1 MMTSRRPLGFLYSY
15 GVACLLIAI
24 ATPAANAQD
33 MGVVPNVNFKV
44 DAPNQRLE
52 MMVNSSRIFT
62 LDAKIPK
69 AQVNNPDLLRLTPLA
84 PNKIQVSA
92 LKPGVTQVNLWNE
105 DGTIHTIDIIVIG
118 DGRELQLLL
127 ETEFP
132 NSSIKVRPLASS
144 VVLSG
149 YVDRPEAVSRIV
161 AMAEDYYPKVI
172 NNITVGGVQ
181 QVMLKVKVYEVSRT
195 KLRRLGIDWASI
207 GSDYFV
213 SSTAANVLGPAG
225 VLAQPANII
234 AQEGGNALSAA
245 NQTVQFGVLGSSTQF
260 FGFLDALRQNN
271 VAKLSAEP
279 TLATIS
285 GRPASFLSGGEVPI
299 QVASGLGTTSIEY
312 KQYGTR
318 VDFVPIVLGN
328 GNLKLEVRPEVS
340 EPDYSVAI
348 NGTPGFRTRWV
359 DTAVEMKAG
368 QSFAL
373 AGLIQEKIETETRGL
388 PYLADLPWLGAAF
401 RRNTDSRN
409 EVELLIIVTP
419 ELVGALNP
427 EEVPCE
433 YPGSSTGIVNDCELY
448 GRGYVEVP
456 ACPPG
461 GACIGEPGMI
471 GPYDGENIAPGP
483 PVIEIVEPAAAGQST
498 QMRMPAQQPVP
509 AAPVRISPMAPPK
522 SSTVEA
528 SNPLQPAQSEP
539 TLIGPVGY
547 DSLRF

>member
-1 MMTSRRPLGFLYSY
+1 MITFRRPMGFLKRY
-15 GVACLLIAI
+15 GVACLLLAV
-24 ATPAANAQD
+24 AAAPAANAQD
-33 MGVVPNVNFKV
+33 LGAAPSVNFSV

-105 DGTIHTIDIIVIG
+105 SGEIHTIDVIIIG
-118 DGRELQLLL
+118 DGRELQMLL

-132 NSSIKVRPLASS
+132 NSSVKVRPLASS

-172 NNITVGGVQ
+172 NNISVGGVQ

-195 KLRRLGIDWASI
+195 KLRRLGIDWAAI
-207 GSDYFV
+207 GNEYFV
-213 SSTAANVLGPAG
+213 SQTVGSILGPAG
-225 VLAQPANII
+225 VLTS
-234 AQEGGNALSAA
+234 GTRDALAA
-245 NQTVQFGVLGSSTQF
+245 TSQTVQFGVIGSSTQF
-260 FGFLDALRQNN
+260 YGFLEALRQNN
-271 VAKLSAEP
+271 VAKLTSEP
-279 TLATIS
+279 TLTTVS
-285 GRPASFLSGGEVPI
+285 GRPASFLAGGQVPI
-299 QVASGLGTTSIEY
+299 QVASGLGTTSIQF
-312 KQYGTR
+312 KDFGTR

-340 EPDYSVAI
+340 EVDASLAV
-348 NGTPGFRTRWV
+348 NGTPGFRTRRA
-359 DTAVEMKAG
+359 DTAVEMKSG
-368 QSFAL
+368 QSMAL
-373 AGLIQEKIETETRGL
+373 AGLIQEKIETESRGV
-388 PYLADLPWLGAAF
+388 PYLADMPWIGAAF
-401 RRNTDSRN
+401 RRNVDRRN

-433 YPGSSTGIVNDCELY
+433 YPGSNTGIVDDCELY

-461 GACIGEPGMI
+461 GAMMGDPGMI
-471 GPYDGENIAPGP
+471 GPYEGENIAPGP
-483 PVIEIVEPAAAGQST
+483 PVIEMSEPVPAVQST
-498 QMRMPAQQPVP
+498 QMHGPTFGPAP
-509 AAPVRISPMAPPK
+509 AAPVALPPTTR
-522 SSTVEA
+522 TVEA
-528 SNPLQPAQSEP
+528 SNTLQPAGAEP
-539 TLIGPVGY
+539 ALIGPVGY
-547 DSLRF
+547 DALRF

>member
-1 MMTSRRPLGFLYSY
+1 MITFRRPLGFLYRCA
-15 GVACLLIAI
+15 VACMLTAL
-24 ATPAANAQD
+24 ATAAHAQNP
-33 MGVVPNVNFKV
+33 GAVPSVNFSV

-105 DGTIHTIDIIVIG
+105 DGNIHTIDVIIIG

-161 AMAEDYYPKVI
+161 AIAEDYYPKVI
-172 NNITVGGVQ
+172 NNINVGGVQ

-195 KLRRLGIDWASI
+195 KLRQLGIDWASI
-207 GSDYFV
+207 GSEYFV
-213 SSTAANVLGPAG
+213 SSTASSILGPAG
-225 VLAQPANII
+225 VLTSGARDGLEAT
-234 AQEGGNALSAA
+234 A
-245 NQTVQFGVLGSSTQF
+245 QTVQFGVLGSQTQF
-260 FGFLDALRQNN
+260 YGFMEALRQKN
-271 VAKLSAEP
+271 VAKLTSEP
-279 TLATIS
+279 TLTTIS

-299 QVASGLGTTSIEY
+299 QVASGLGTTSIEF
-312 KQYGTR
+312 KDFGTR

-340 EPDYSVAI
+340 EVDASLAVG
-348 NGTPGFRTRWV
+348 GTPGFRTRRA

-368 QSFAL
+368 QSMAL
-373 AGLIQEKIETETRGL
+373 AGLIQEKIETESRGV
-388 PYLADLPWLGAAF
+388 PYLADLPWVGAAF
-401 RRNTDSRN
+401 RRNVDRRN

-419 ELVGALNP
+419 ELIGPLNP

-433 YPGSSTGIVNDCELY
+433 YPGSNTGIVNDCELY

-461 GACIGEPGMI
+461 GACIDGGMPGMI

-483 PVIEIVEPAAAGQST
+483 PVIEMSEPVIQGQMMHSPAPAHQPAPAPSPAPAKPAMVET
-498 QMRMPAQQPVP
+498 
-509 AAPVRISPMAPPK
+509 
-522 SSTVEA
+522 
-528 SNPLQPAQSEP
+528 SNPLQPALSEP
-539 TLIGPVGY
+539 ALIGPVGY
-547 DSLRF
+547 DALRF